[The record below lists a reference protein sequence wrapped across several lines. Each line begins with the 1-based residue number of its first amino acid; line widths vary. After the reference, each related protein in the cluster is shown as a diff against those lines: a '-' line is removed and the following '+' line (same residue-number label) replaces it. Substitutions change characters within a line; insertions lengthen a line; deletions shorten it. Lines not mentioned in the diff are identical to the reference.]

1 MTFDLSAFQVRLK
14 FLRELRNWSTRDVAL
29 ALTWQSSAYADIENN
44 RKRCTI
50 ADLMLIAALYKVPP
64 EFLLE
69 GCTKRLAPE
78 IAAEIESYVSRRR
91 AEDKALTAIG

>member
-44 RKRCTI
+44 RKRCTV
-50 ADLMLIAALYKVPP
+50 ADLMLIAELYDVPP
-64 EFLLE
+64 EFLLQ
-69 GCTKRLAPE
+69 GCTTRLAPE
-78 IAAEIESYVSRRR
+78 IAAEIESYVLRRR
-91 AEDKALTAIG
+91 AEDKALTAIS